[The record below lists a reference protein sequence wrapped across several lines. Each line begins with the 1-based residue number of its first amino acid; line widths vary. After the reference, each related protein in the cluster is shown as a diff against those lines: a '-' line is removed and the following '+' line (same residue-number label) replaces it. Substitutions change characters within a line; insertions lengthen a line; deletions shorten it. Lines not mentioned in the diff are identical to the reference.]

1 MEDFIGRLDCP
12 EHVVDGIVKYFVD
25 NKDLHV
31 QGTTGVSRG
40 NEPTLSGV
48 NKDIKDSTDL
58 VCYMPQLKGIW
69 KDYQIHL
76 SQALDKYAERFTKIR
91 NLHNFSVIEPFLIQ
105 HYEKGGGYKMEHF
118 ERYGANDLTIKRV
131 LVFMTYLNDVDDGG
145 THFKYYNHTEE
156 AIKGKTII
164 WPADWTHTHCGQI
177 SQTKPKM
184 IVTGW
189 FSHLWDFYVEY

>member
-12 EHVVDGIVKYFVD
+12 EHIIDGIVQYFVD

-40 NEPTLSGV
+40 QEPTLTGV

-58 VCYMPQLKGIW
+58 VLYMPQAKGIW
-69 KDYQIHL
+69 RDYQMHL
-76 SQALDKYAERFTKIR
+76 SQALDKYAEKYEMIR
-91 NLHNFSVIEPFLIQ
+91 NLHNFSVVEPFIVQ

-131 LVFMTYLNDVDDGG
+131 LVFMTYLNDLEKGG
-145 THFKYYNHTEE
+145 TEFKYQKIITPSK
-156 AIKGKTII
+156 KGLTLI
-164 WPADWTHTHCGQI
+164 WPTDFTHVHK
-177 SQTKPKM
+177 SE
-184 IVTGW
+184 IVNKEKIIITGW
-189 FSHLWDFYVEY
+189 FSLI